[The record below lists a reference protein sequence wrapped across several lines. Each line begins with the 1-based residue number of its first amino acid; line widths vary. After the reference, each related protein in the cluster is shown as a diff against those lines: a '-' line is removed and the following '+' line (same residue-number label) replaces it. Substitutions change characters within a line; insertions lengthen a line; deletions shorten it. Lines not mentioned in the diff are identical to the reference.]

1 MGPITKWRGIAVGLI
16 DGLKEASES
25 EVIAWFEA
33 RPEYQEMLIQDM
45 RKKLGLHFLKE
56 FKYIFEHTN
65 FLVHPNI
72 GVIPDYSL
80 IDLDFQ
86 FGEVQDN
93 PDWESRGDFEEFG
106 RRIYKRLWF
115 IIWVKI
121 NDREIESGVDSLSCY
136 EDVVK
141 KFIDEDE
148 VFFNDFED
156 YYYGWEERIFSNG
169 RRFNP
174 LEAIPDLADVGF
186 TDSEAVTVSKSPDG
200 DMEMSAS
207 VLNTDDGRIFV
218 RIWFGKKYLMEVDS
232 NKEAEEILNEIWG

>member
-1 MGPITKWRGIAVGLI
+1 MGLI
-16 DGLKEASES
+16 DGLKEASEN
-25 EVIAWFEA
+25 EVIAWFEV

-56 FKYIFEHTN
+56 FKYVFEHTN
-65 FLVHPNI
+65 FLVHPMI
-72 GVIPDYSL
+72 GVIPEYSL

-86 FGEVQDN
+86 SGLESNSIYEEVL
-93 PDWESRGDFEEFG
+93 
-106 RRIYKRLWF
+106 KRF
-115 IIWVKI
+115 V
-121 NDREIESGVDSLSCY
+121 
-136 EDVVK
+136 
-141 KFIDEDE
+141 DEDE
-148 VFFNDFED
+148 VFFNKFED

-186 TDSEAVTVSKSPDG
+186 SDSKAVTVSKSPDG